1 MCLLSVPFSGWI
13 VLNLH
18 CVCVWVYMIDTALGH
33 MTSVQRLH
41 RGCENKHAG
50 VLEIREGSDTLPPTA
65 HTHTH
70 TQQPHTH
77 DHTQSLNTSP
87 GEAGLDSHA
96 PGPVSTLN
104 AISQP
109 HVRQHGK

>member
-1 MCLLSVPFSGWI
+1 
-13 VLNLH
+13 
-18 CVCVWVYMIDTALGH
+18 MIDTTLGH
-33 MTSVQRLH
+33 MTSAQRLR

-50 VLEIREGSDTLPPTA
+50 VLEIREGSDTLPPSQHTHK
-65 HTHTH
+65 HTHT
-70 TQQPHTH
+70 HTH

-87 GEAGLDSHA
+87 REAGLDSHA